1 MTALQRVKLRIHLK
15 ALPQY
20 LLVFLTLIITAW
32 MHSRYLEAACFAV
45 SFCVLRYRFTDILH
59 CNTTFKCML
68 LTNGIVIAF
77 IPITVPLTNSLF
89 GGLISGFCVN
99 AVASLIASSIFRK
112 AEQKELAQIKERLFS
127 VDLYSMEESDLR
139 QFCRSRGLDPI
150 DEEIVVQRLIYHLKG
165 QELYEKIGYSKPQ
178 MIRREKRIEEKL
190 GMKIKDR

>member
-1 MTALQRVKLRIHLK
+1 MTALRRAELRIFFK
-15 ALPQY
+15 VLPQY
-20 LLVFLTLIITAW
+20 VLVLLVLAATAW
-32 MHSRYLEAACFAV
+32 INDNYLEAACFAI

-77 IPITVPLTNSLF
+77 IPITIPLTNSLF
-89 GGLISGFCVN
+89 GGLISGFAVN
-99 AVASLIASSIFRK
+99 FTANLIASDISRK
-112 AEQKELAQIKERLFS
+112 AEQKELIQIKERLFS

-150 DEEIVVQRLIYHLKG
+150 DEEIVVQRLTYHLKG

-190 GMKIKDR
+190 GIKIKDR